1 MMLDKDSMKSLG
13 PLMGGGFQLAGSVI
27 LFVLIGN
34 YLDNKYH
41 SNYFVMLFG
50 FLGFGV
56 GLYSFLQMV
65 KKSEEDDK

>member
-1 MMLDKDSMKSLG
+1 MKSLG

-27 LFVLIGN
+27 LFVLVGR
-34 YLDNKYH
+34 YFDEKYH

-50 FLGFGV
+50 FIGLGI
-56 GLYSFLQMV
+56 GLYSFLRMV